1 MTTAAYA
8 TLLFGALAGGFVSG
22 LAGFGTALMA
32 LGIWL
37 YVLPVVVLA
46 LWFDTYVSMARFALT
61 AFPLLVAV
69 VRPVKGPAFLALL
82 GVSAALMATLFIF
95 IGSTLLLTP

>member
-1 MTTAAYA
+1 MSFLSIAFI
-8 TLLFGALAGGFVSG
+8 LV
-22 LAGFGTALMA
+22 A
-32 LGIWL
+32 LGLMLWWRPPAVVWL

-46 LWFDTYVSMARFALT
+46 VWFDTYVSMARFALT

-69 VRPVKGPAFLALL
+69 VRPVKGPALYVLL
-82 GVSAALMATLFIF
+82 GASAALMATLFIF